1 MLSLPTFT
9 DAEIL
14 AARPARNPVDPSRPY
29 GAILEPERARS
40 GDVENV
46 ATLLLTNRECSF
58 RCLMCDLWKNT
69 SEEPV
74 PAGVVAGQV
83 RDGLAELGVD
93 SRDPVAS
100 GVPHLKLYN
109 SGNFFDRKAISLDDR
124 EQIAAQVRR
133 FQTVIVENHPRLCDS
148 HVIEFHKQLDY
159 PLEVAMGLETAHP
172 EVLAGLNKQMTLDDF
187 RRAGQFLRENDI
199 HVRSFVLLKPPTLNE
214 QEAVYWAVK
223 SVEFSFDAGAD
234 CCALIPLREGNGMI
248 EKLIRQGLHQPPTLA
263 SLEMALDQC
272 LALDRGRVWVDLW
285 DLERLLLCPACSPA
299 RLERLGQMNL
309 QQQVLPAI
317 ECPLDCTRD

>member
-14 AARPARNPVDPSRPY
+14 AARPARNQVDPSRPY
-29 GAILEPERARS
+29 GTSLELERARS
-40 GDVENV
+40 GHVENV

-74 PAGVVAGQV
+74 PAGMVARQV
-83 RDGLAELGVD
+83 GDGLAELGVD
-93 SRDPVAS
+93 SQDPVAS
-100 GVPHLKLYN
+100 GVPHVKLYN

-124 EQIAAQVRR
+124 EQIATQVRR

-187 RRAGQFLRENDI
+187 RRAAQFLRENDI

-248 EKLIRQGLHQPPTLA
+248 EKLIRQGLHQPPALA

-272 LALDRGRVWVDLW
+272 LALDRGRVLVDLW
-285 DLERLLLCPACSPA
+285 DLERLSLCPACSPA

-309 QQQVLPAI
+309 QQQVLPAV

>member
-14 AARPARNPVDPSRPY
+14 AARPARNQVDPSRPY
-29 GAILEPERARS
+29 GTSLELERARS
-40 GDVENV
+40 GHVENV

-74 PAGVVAGQV
+74 PAGMVARQV
-83 RDGLAELGVD
+83 GDGLAELGVD
-93 SRDPVAS
+93 SQDPVAS
-100 GVPHLKLYN
+100 GVPHVKLYN

-124 EQIAAQVRR
+124 EQIATQVRR

-187 RRAGQFLRENDI
+187 RRAAQFLRENDI

-248 EKLIRQGLHQPPTLA
+248 EKLIRQGLHQPPALA

-272 LALDRGRVWVDLW
+272 LALDRGRVLVDLW
-285 DLERLLLCPACSPA
+285 DLERLSLCPACSPD

-309 QQQVLPAI
+309 QQQVLPAV

>member
-14 AARPARNPVDPSRPY
+14 AARPARNQVDPSRPY
-29 GAILEPERARS
+29 GTSLELERARS
-40 GDVENV
+40 GHVENV

-74 PAGVVAGQV
+74 PAGMVARQV
-83 RDGLAELGVD
+83 GDGLAELGVD
-93 SRDPVAS
+93 SQDPVAS
-100 GVPHLKLYN
+100 GVPHVKLYN

-124 EQIAAQVRR
+124 EQIATQVRR

-187 RRAGQFLRENDI
+187 RRAAQFLRENDI

-248 EKLIRQGLHQPPTLA
+248 EKLIRQGLHQPPVLA

-272 LALDRGRVWVDLW
+272 LALDRGRVLVDLW
-285 DLERLLLCPACSPA
+285 DLERLSLCPACSPA

-309 QQQVLPAI
+309 QQQVLPAV